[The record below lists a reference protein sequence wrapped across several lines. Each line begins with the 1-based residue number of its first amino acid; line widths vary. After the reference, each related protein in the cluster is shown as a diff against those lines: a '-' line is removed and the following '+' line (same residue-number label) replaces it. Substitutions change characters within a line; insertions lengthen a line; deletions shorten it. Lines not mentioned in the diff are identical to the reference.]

1 MKKDEYDSIVVGA
14 GPAGCSAA
22 KVMAKNKL
30 NVLLLEK
37 APVVGS
43 PLCCAEA
50 VSLFFF
56 SQHFDLNPKWISNL
70 IHKVVL
76 VSPESTRFNLFHPDC
91 AVVLERKIFD
101 KDLAISASSEGA
113 EVNVNAC
120 VVGIL
125 KDKKNKVYGVKVK
138 EDGKEIEYKAK
149 VIICA
154 DGIESKTAKF
164 AGVDTT
170 LELNQVSSCAQYLL
184 AGIEIVPDCVEF
196 WVGKKLAPGGY
207 AWIFPK
213 GKDCANVGLG
223 ITPNLADG
231 KKAKDFLDS
240 FILKRFSKY
249 SKLEMMSG
257 GVPFFSRKS
266 ILVKDNLLLV
276 GDAARLADPLSGAG
290 IANAIL
296 SGKIAGEVTSEF
308 IKKNHPQKYLK
319 EYEKKF
325 MGKRGRYLRFFSFCR
340 KVFLKMSD
348 SDYDSIV
355 LFLKDYFGSKKVE
368 KIDIIGLV
376 KVILKQNPFL
386 LRILKK
392 VIW

>member
-1 MKKDEYDSIVVGA
+1 MKKDDYDSIVVGA

-22 KVMAKNKL
+22 KVMAENRL

-37 APVVGS
+37 DPVVGLPMS
-43 PLCCAEA
+43 CAEA

-56 SQHFDLNPKWISNL
+56 SQHFDLNPQWISTL

-76 VSPESTRFNLFHPDC
+76 VSPKNNILEVFHPDC
-91 AVVLERKIFD
+91 AVVLDRKTFD
-101 KDLAISASSEGA
+101 RDLAISASSLGA
-113 EVNVNAC
+113 EVNVNAG

-125 KDKKNKVYGVKVK
+125 KNKNNEVRGVKVK
-138 EDGKEIEYKAK
+138 ENGKEKEYEAK

-154 DGIESKTAKF
+154 DGVESKTGKL

-170 LELNQVSSCAQYLL
+170 LETDLIFSCAQYLL
-184 AGIEIVPDCVEF
+184 GGIEIQPDRVEF

-207 AWIFPK
+207 AWVFPK

-223 ITPNLADG
+223 VNPTCVMG
-231 KKAKDFLDS
+231 KNAKDLLDD
-240 FILKRFSKY
+240 FICKRFSKH

-266 ILVKDNLLLV
+266 ILVKDNLLFV

-296 SGKIAGEVTSEF
+296 SGKIAGEVASEF
-308 IKKNHPQKYLK
+308 IKKNHPRNYLK

-325 MGKRGRYLRFFSFCR
+325 MEKKGRYLRFYSFCR

-348 SDYDSIV
+348 SDYDSVV
-355 LFLKDYFGSKKVE
+355 LFLKSYFGNEKVE
-368 KIDIIGLV
+368 KLDIIGLV
-376 KVILKQNPFL
+376 KVIFKQNPFL
-386 LRILKK
+386 LRLLKN